1 MPDPLHLPLA
11 DGFHAPVLYN
21 SPEKQTKN
29 GKAVSP
35 PPDNKESGDLS
46 PEHRVHQWVHREPM
60 VYE

>member
-1 MPDPLHLPLA
+1 MYRFLSLKMTR
-11 DGFHAPVLYN
+11 
-21 SPEKQTKN
+21 SQEKQTKN